1 MPHTRNRRDGAVA
14 AAALLV
20 LPLAGTFTAAQPE
33 PESRSAWFGDLH
45 LHTSYSFDAAASGT
59 ATTPDDAYRY
69 ARGEAVQYFG
79 RTVRRNTPL
88 DFLAVTDHS
97 EYLGVATQAADPA
110 GVFAATD
117 WPRRLAD
124 LGENTIGYMRVFS
137 ASAFAGTD
145 SVIAEFDTAQIR
157 KDNWQREIEAAEQ
170 FNNPGVFTTFVA
182 YEWSPMPG
190 GAHLHRNVIFKG
202 PDYPEQPFTAFDSRR
217 PEDLWTYAEQHRDRG
232 IDSLLIPHNSNMSQG
247 LMFAAVDSEG
257 EPITGAYA
265 RRRQQNE
272 RLVEIVQNKG
282 TSETR
287 PEFAPADEFAGFE
300 LLTLAAETDA
310 DPAGGYVRPALAR
323 GLAVEA
329 ATGVN
334 PFRFGLIGSTDF
346 HSGVSGTEE
355 DNFSGA
361 LGRSDDIGN
370 PRNVLE
376 TINPVARAPATIFS
390 AGGLTGLWAESNT
403 RESLFAAL
411 QRREAFA
418 TSGTRIQV
426 RLFAGNFP
434 AGTIDAA
441 DWVARGY
448 ALGVPMGAILRQD
461 SIGDAAP
468 TFLIHATKDP
478 DGANLDRAQIVK
490 IWLEEGE
497 PREAVFDAVWAGDR
511 APDPL
516 TGRLPSIGS
525 TVDVSTASYSNTI
538 GAGQL
543 HGQWRDPSFNKDQP
557 SVYYVRVL
565 EIPTPRWSTY
575 LAVRNGL
582 ELSEAVPAELRER
595 AWSSPIFYEP

>member
-1 MPHTRNRRDGAVA
+1 V
-14 AAALLV
+14 AALLV
-20 LPLAGTFTAAQPE
+20 LPLTGTFTAAQTG

-59 ATTPDDAYRY
+59 ATTPDDAYRF

-79 RTVRRNTPL
+79 RTVRRNAPL

-110 GVFAATD
+110 GAFANTD
-117 WPRRLAD
+117 WPRRIAD
-124 LGENTIGYMRVFS
+124 VGENTIAYMRLFS

-145 SVIAEFDTAQIR
+145 SVIDELDTPPIR
-157 KDNWQREIEAAEQ
+157 RDNWQREIEAAER
-170 FNNPGVFTTFVA
+170 FNSPGVFTTFVA

-202 PDYPEQPFTAFDSRR
+202 PDYPEQPFSAFDSRR
-217 PEDLWTYAEQHRDRG
+217 PEDLWTYVEQHRNHG

-247 LMFAAVDSEG
+247 LMFAEVDSDG

-265 RRRQQNE
+265 QRRQQNE

-287 PEFAPADEFAGFE
+287 PEFAPTDEFAGFE

-310 DPAGGYVRPALAR
+310 DPAGGYTRPALAR
-323 GLAVEA
+323 GLLIEA
-329 ATGVN
+329 ATGTN
-334 PFRFGLIGSTDF
+334 PFRFGFIGSTDF

-376 TINPVARAPATIFS
+376 TINPVAQAPATIFS

-403 RESLFAAL
+403 RESLFAAM

-418 TSGTRIQV
+418 TSGTRMQV
-426 RLFAGNFP
+426 RLFAGNFG

-448 ALGVPMGAILRQD
+448 ALGVPMGAILSQN

-468 TFLIHATKDP
+468 TFLIHAAKDP

-497 PREAVFDAVWAGDR
+497 PREVVFDAVWAGDR
-511 APDPL
+511 TPDPA
-516 TGRLPSIGS
+516 TGHLPGIGS
-525 TVDVSTASYSNTI
+525 TVDVATASYTNTI
-538 GAGQL
+538 GSPQL
-543 HGQWRDPSFNKDQP
+543 HGQWRDPSFDRDQP
-557 SVYYVRVL
+557 SVYYLRVL